1 MFGLPSFP
9 KLTLLLLALAAIW
22 LAFRWIGRQ
31 DKQRKSEARG
41 RMAPGQSG
49 AVEMVQCE
57 VCEAFVPRLKPSHC
71 ERAECPY

>member
-1 MFGLPSFP
+1 MFGLPSFS

-22 LAFRWIGRQ
+22 FAFRWIGRQ
-31 DKQRKSEARG
+31 DKQRKDEVRG
-41 RMAPGQSG
+41 RKSARQSG

-57 VCEAFVPRLKPSHC
+57 VCEAYVPRVKPSHC